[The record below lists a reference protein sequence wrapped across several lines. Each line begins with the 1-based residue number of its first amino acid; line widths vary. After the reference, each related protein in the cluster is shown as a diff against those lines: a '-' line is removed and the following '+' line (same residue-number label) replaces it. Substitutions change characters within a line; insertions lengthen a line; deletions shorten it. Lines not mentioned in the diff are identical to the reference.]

1 MLTLLSRGFGIS
13 CTIASFPRI
22 FDEFLFIFSGKA
34 LDLPFPFQCVGVTA
48 AGFPVDKFQR
58 GPAPGILGT
67 PAGAVGFQTFFH
79 IGGDAGIKST
89 VFTSEDIQIPYGFHV
104 YFPFR
109 RKGRAQGPPFVIT

>member
-1 MLTLLSRGFGIS
+1 MLTALSRGLGIS
-13 CTIASFPRI
+13 YTIVSLSRI
-22 FDEFLFIFSGKA
+22 FDKFLFIFSGKA

-67 PAGAVGFQTFFH
+67 PAGTVGFQTFFH
-79 IGGDAGIKST
+79 ISSDTGIEGS

-104 YFPFR
+104 HFPFR
-109 RKGRAQGPPFVIT
+109 TKGRAQGPPL